1 MSRAF
6 VKEGDGT
13 DEPLPELSVSSQP
26 NFVTANGLLQIEARV
41 AALDAEQRA
50 ARDGGDKALLARI
63 ARDLRYWTQRR
74 ASARIV
80 ATPSEVPDVVRFGV
94 TAVLRFDDGAERA
107 FKLVGEDEADPANGL
122 VSWAAPLAK
131 ILAGKTV
138 GDEVVVL
145 GRAAEIVRL
154 TV

>member
-6 VKEGDGT
+6 VKEGDGA
-13 DEPLPELSVSSQP
+13 DELLPELSVSTQP
-26 NFVTANGLLQIEARV
+26 NFVTPNGLRQIEARV

-74 ASARIV
+74 GSARLV
-80 ATPSEVPDVVRFGV
+80 EVPSAAPSVVRFGV
-94 TAVLRFDDGAERA
+94 TAVLRFADGTERA
-107 FKLVGEDEADPANGL
+107 FKLVGEDEADPAGGL
-122 VSWAAPLAK
+122 ISWAAPLARV
-131 ILAGKTV
+131 LAGKSV
-138 GDEVVVL
+138 GDEVAIL
-145 GRAAEIVRL
+145 GRSAEIVRL